1 ITPDLT
7 MRYCPILI
15 LIYYIIHEM
24 EMKKATYKGE
34 HSKRLPEDFQV
45 AFSNQPA
52 PAEIASL
59 SSKQGYNRSFVCE

>member
-1 ITPDLT
+1 
-7 MRYCPILI
+7 MMFV
-15 LIYYIIHEM
+15 YYFHEM

-34 HSKRLPEDFQV
+34 HNKRLPENFQV

-59 SSKQGYNRSFVCE
+59 SSKQGYNRGFVCE